1 MKKKHAITVNG
12 GINLKKTILILTG
25 ILIAAVVTGYASK
38 NLYFSW
44 KSNLKTE
51 QTSQKVS
58 QEKVLPKTQP
68 QNGSSQNKSSTKKPE
83 TQANGGKSEGVPAS
97 SQSGSVSD
105 NLHGWG
111 LKRNSSHL
119 QPEMPSG
126 IRQTLAQNNAYWI
139 GSPDEKTVYLT
150 FDEGYENGYTPGILD
165 ILKKQNVQ
173 AAFFIT
179 GHYLESQPELVK
191 RMLQEGH
198 IVGNHTVNHPSMPG
212 LTNEKIKEEIE
223 KLASDFTALTGNK
236 MVYFRP
242 PMGEYSEMTLAE
254 TKDLGYYTV
263 FWSFAM
269 ADWIP
274 LPGGPQ
280 EAYQTV
286 MDNLHNGDLIL
297 LHAVSKDNLDS
308 LDRTI
313 SDIKAQGYTF
323 KTLDDLVKK

>member
-1 MKKKHAITVNG
+1 MKKT
-12 GINLKKTILILTG
+12 LLILAG
-25 ILIAAVVTGYASK
+25 ILVIAVITGYAGK

-44 KSNLKTE
+44 KGNLKTE
-51 QTSQKVS
+51 QTSQQTS
-58 QEKVLPKTQP
+58 QEKVLPETQP
-68 QNGSSQNKSSTKKPE
+68 QNGLSQDSEP
-83 TQANGGKSEGVPAS
+83 QANVEESEGIPAS
-97 SQSGSVSD
+97 SQGGSVSD

-111 LKRNSSHL
+111 LKRNSNHL
-119 QPEMPSG
+119 QPEVSSG
-126 IRQTLAQNNAYWI
+126 IRQTLAENNAYWI

-150 FDEGYENGYTPGILD
+150 FDEGYENGYTPGFLD
-165 ILKKQNVQ
+165 ILKKQNVK

-198 IVGNHTVNHPSMPG
+198 IVGNHTVNHPSLPG
-212 LTNEKIKEEIE
+212 LTNEQIKEEIE
-223 KLASDFTALTGNK
+223 KLSTDFTALTGNK

-242 PMGEYSEMTLAE
+242 PKGEYNERSLAE
-254 TKDLGYYTV
+254 TKNLGYYTI

-269 ADWIP
+269 ADWVP

-286 MDNLHNGDLIL
+286 MDNLHNGDLLL
-297 LHAVSKDNLDS
+297 LHAVSKDNLES
-308 LDRTI
+308 LDKMI

>member
-1 MKKKHAITVNG
+1 MKKTF
-12 GINLKKTILILTG
+12 LILAG
-25 ILIAAVVTGYASK
+25 ILIVAVITGYASK

-44 KSNLKTE
+44 KGSLKTE
-51 QTSQKVS
+51 QTSQQAS
-58 QEKVLPKTQP
+58 SEKVLPKTQP
-68 QNGSSQNKSSTKKPE
+68 KNGSSSDNSSAQKSSAQKSE
-83 TQANGGKSEGVPAS
+83 TPPNREKSEGVPAS
-97 SQSGSVSD
+97 SQSGSLSD

-111 LKRNSSHL
+111 IKRNSSHL

-139 GSPDEKTVYLT
+139 GSPDEKTIYLT

-165 ILKKQNVQ
+165 ILKKQNVK
-173 AAFFIT
+173 AAFFIA

-212 LTNEKIKEEIE
+212 LTNGQIKEESE
-223 KLASDFTALTGNK
+223 KLASDFTALTGKK

-242 PMGEYSEMTLAE
+242 PMGEYSERTLAE
-254 TKDLGYYTV
+254 TKNLGYYTI

-286 MDNLHNGDLIL
+286 MDNLHNGELLL
-297 LHAVSKDNLDS
+297 LHAVSKDNLQS
-308 LDRTI
+308 LDKII

>member
-1 MKKKHAITVNG
+1 
-12 GINLKKTILILTG
+12 LKKSLLILTG
-25 ILIAAVVTGYASK
+25 VLVVAVITGYASK

-44 KSNLKTE
+44 KDNLKTE
-51 QTSQKVS
+51 QTSQQAKS
-58 QEKVLPKTQP
+58 EKILPKTQS
-68 QNGSSQNKSSTKKPE
+68 QNDSSSNKSSTKNSPTQKSSTQKSE
-83 TQANGGKSEGVPAS
+83 TPANGEKSENIPVS
-97 SQSGSVSD
+97 SQNGGLSNS
-105 NLHGWG
+105 LHGWG

-119 QPEMPSG
+119 QPEMPAG

-165 ILKKQNVQ
+165 ILKKQNVK

-179 GHYLESQPELVK
+179 GHYLGSQPELVK
-191 RMLQEGH
+191 RMIQEGH
-198 IVGNHTVNHPSMPG
+198 IVGNHTVNHPSMPS
-212 LTNEKIKEEIE
+212 LTDKKIKEEIE

-242 PMGEYSEMTLAE
+242 PMGEYSERTLAE
-254 TKDLGYYTV
+254 TKNLGYYTV

-297 LHAVSKDNLDS
+297 LHAVSKDNLES
-308 LDRTI
+308 LDKMI
-313 SDIKAQGYTF
+313 SDIEAQGYTF

>member
-1 MKKKHAITVNG
+1 
-12 GINLKKTILILTG
+12 LKKTLLILAG
-25 ILIAAVVTGYASK
+25 ILIVAVVTGYASK

-44 KSNLKTE
+44 KGNLKTE
-51 QTSQKVS
+51 QASQQARS
-58 QEKVLPKTQP
+58 EKALPKTQP
-68 QNGSSQNKSSTKKPE
+68 QNGSSSDKSSIKNSSAQSSSTKKSE
-83 TQANGGKSEGVPAS
+83 TPANGGKSENIPVS
-97 SQSGSVSD
+97 SQYGSLS
-105 NLHGWG
+105 NSLHGWG
-111 LKRNSSHL
+111 LKRNSNHL
-119 QPEMPSG
+119 QPEMPAG

-150 FDEGYENGYTPGILD
+150 FDEGYENGYTTGFLD
-165 ILKKQNVQ
+165 ILKKQNVK

-191 RMLQEGH
+191 RMIQEGH
-198 IVGNHTVNHPSMPG
+198 ILGNHTVNHPSMPS
-212 LTNEKIKEEIE
+212 LTDGQIKEEIE

-236 MVYFRP
+236 MFYFRP
-242 PMGEYSEMTLAE
+242 PMGEYSERTLAE
-254 TKDLGYYTV
+254 TKDLGYYTI

-297 LHAVSKDNLDS
+297 LHAVSKDNLES
-308 LDRTI
+308 LDKMI
-313 SDIKAQGYTF
+313 SDIEAQGYTF

>member
-1 MKKKHAITVNG
+1 MKKT
-12 GINLKKTILILTG
+12 LLILAG
-25 ILIAAVVTGYASK
+25 ILVVAGFTGYASR

-44 KSNLKTE
+44 KENFKTE
-51 QTSQKVS
+51 QTSQQS
-58 QEKVLPKTQP
+58 SREKVLPKIQS
-68 QNGSSQNKSSTKKPE
+68 QNGSTQKSE
-83 TQANGGKSEGVPAS
+83 TPANGEKSEGAAS
-97 SQSGSVSD
+97 SQGGSVSN

-111 LKRNSSHL
+111 LKRNSSQL
-119 QPEMPSG
+119 QPEVPSG

-150 FDEGYENGYTPGILD
+150 FDEGYENGYTSGILD
-165 ILKKQNVQ
+165 ILKKQNVK

-179 GHYLESQPELVK
+179 GQYLKSQPELVK

-198 IVGNHTVNHPSMPG
+198 IVGNHTVNHPSLPG
-212 LTNEKIKEEIE
+212 LTNEQIKEEIE
-223 KLASDFTALTGNK
+223 KLSTDFTALTGNK

-242 PMGEYSEMTLAE
+242 PKGEYSERTLAE
-254 TKDLGYYTV
+254 TKNLGYYTI

-286 MDNLHNGDLIL
+286 MDNLHNGDLLL
-297 LHAVSKDNLDS
+297 LHAVSKDNLES
-308 LDRTI
+308 LDKMI